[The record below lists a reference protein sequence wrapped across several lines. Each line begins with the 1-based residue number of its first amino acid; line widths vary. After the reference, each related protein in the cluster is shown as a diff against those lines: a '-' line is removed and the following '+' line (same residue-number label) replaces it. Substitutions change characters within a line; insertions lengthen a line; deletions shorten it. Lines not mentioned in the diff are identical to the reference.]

1 MAFKT
6 YLDEQYIMVIRNAEG
21 ATVADVTKAL
31 PGSHGNAARRL
42 HELVEQGKL
51 TEKRVGIRWLFA
63 LPEGEH
69 D

>member
-6 YLDEQYIMVIRNAEG
+6 YLNEQYIMVIRNAG
-21 ATVADVTKAL
+21 QSTVADVTKAL

-51 TEKRVGIRWLFA
+51 TEKRIGIRWHFA

>member
-6 YLDEQYIMVIRNAEG
+6 YTDEKYIMVVRDAEK

-31 PGSHGNAARRL
+31 PSSHGNAARRL
-42 HELVEQGKL
+42 HELVGQGKL
-51 TEKRVGIRWLFA
+51 TEKRIGIRWHFS
-63 LPEGEH
+63 LPEGKH